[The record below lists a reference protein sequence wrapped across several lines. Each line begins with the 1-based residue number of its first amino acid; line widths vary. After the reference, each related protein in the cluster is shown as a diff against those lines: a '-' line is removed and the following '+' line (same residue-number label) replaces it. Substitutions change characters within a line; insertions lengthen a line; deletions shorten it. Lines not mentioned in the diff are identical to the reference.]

1 MKNKVDDRGW
11 TEEVMLEFGV
21 FFGVAHRLLSTV
33 QPKIPWF
40 SSRSFLL
47 FDRSDRIVRGNGPP
61 FPACSISSFFAR
73 CSPRYLRSVASVI
86 KK

>member
-40 SSRSFLL
+40 SSSFLL
-47 FDRSDRIVRGNGPP
+47 FDDPTESCAGT
-61 FPACSISSFFAR
+61 AR
-73 CSPRYLRSVASVI
+73 HFRLAPSLHFLRHHHQAR
-86 KK
+86 